1 MKKYLALS
9 LLAFIAVTTFAQ
21 QQKANDELLL
31 DYYQNQRFTEAL
43 DYLKNTYPE
52 PVTDLKILSSLAY
65 TSQMAGKL
73 ADADAYYQR
82 IYEKDSTSI
91 ALLFSLGNINV
102 RRGNHA
108 KALIYYKKILLRDST
123 NFNVYKQLA
132 TLWQNMGNF
141 PSTITYLQKANVL
154 NPVDPDVASDLAAIY
169 INLKV
174 YLRAAD
180 TVVIKALAA
189 DTANLLL
196 LRDKA
201 IISYRLEKF
210 PQTISICAKLLQQG
224 QGASDVI
231 NMLGVSNF
239 MIKNYQDCITAF
251 QIMENNKTAT
261 ETSYYHMAMSYK
273 ALEDQEKAILYF
285 NKAIKEAISSNVDSY
300 YSEMGD
306 SYEKIHRLKNAVNAY
321 QKSLL
326 YNTQPVITYY
336 VLANLYDSEL
346 KNKAGAVK
354 YYKKYIKT
362 GPPEKQKNYITYAK
376 KRLKEL
382 AH

>member
-1 MKKYLALS
+1 MEKYLALS
-9 LLAFIAVTTFAQ
+9 LLTFMAVTTFAQ
-21 QQKANDELLL
+21 QQKANDALLL
-31 DYYQNQRFTEAL
+31 EYYQNQRFIDAL

-52 PVTDLKILSSLAY
+52 PVTDLKILSGLAY

-102 RRGNHA
+102 RRGNNA

-132 TLWQNMGNF
+132 TLSQNMGNF

-154 NPVDPDVASDLAAIY
+154 NPVDPDVASDLASIY

-174 YLRAAD
+174 YPRAD
-180 TVVIKALAA
+180 TAVNKALAA

-201 IISYRLEKF
+201 IINYRIEKF

-224 QGASDVI
+224 EGASDVI

-239 MIKNYQDCITAF
+239 MVKNYQNCITTF
-251 QIMENNKTAT
+251 EMMENNKTAT
-261 ETSYYHMAMSYK
+261 ETSYYYTAMSYK
-273 ALEDQEKAILYF
+273 ALENQEKAILYF

-306 SYEKIHRLKNAVNAY
+306 SYEKIHRLKNAVTAY

-346 KNKAGAVK
+346 KNKAGAIK

-362 GPPEKQKNYITYAK
+362 GPPEKQKSYITYAK

>member
-1 MKKYLALS
+1 MEKYLALS
-9 LLAFIAVTTFAQ
+9 LLTFMAVTTFAQ
-21 QQKANDELLL
+21 QQKANDALLL
-31 DYYQNQRFTEAL
+31 EYYQNQRFIDAL

-52 PVTDLKILSSLAY
+52 PVTDLKILSGLAY

-102 RRGNHA
+102 RRGNNA

-132 TLWQNMGNF
+132 TLSQNMGNF

-154 NPVDPDVASDLAAIY
+154 NPVDPDVASDLASIY

-174 YLRAAD
+174 YPRAD
-180 TVVIKALAA
+180 TVVNKALAA

-201 IISYRLEKF
+201 IINYRLEKF
-210 PQTISICAKLLQQG
+210 LQTIAICAKLLQQG
-224 QGASDVI
+224 EGASDVI

-239 MIKNYQDCITAF
+239 MVKNYQDCITTF
-251 QIMENNKTAT
+251 EMMENNKTAT
-261 ETSYYHMAMSYK
+261 ETSYYYTAMSYK
-273 ALEDQEKAILYF
+273 ALENQEKAILYF

-306 SYEKIHRLKNAVNAY
+306 SYEKIHRLKNAVTAY

-346 KNKAGAVK
+346 KNKAGAIK